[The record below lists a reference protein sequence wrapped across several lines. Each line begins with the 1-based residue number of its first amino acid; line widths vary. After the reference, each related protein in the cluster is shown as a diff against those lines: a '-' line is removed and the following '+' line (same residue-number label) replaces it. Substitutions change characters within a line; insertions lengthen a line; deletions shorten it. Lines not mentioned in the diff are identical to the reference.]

1 MGKFMVSIPREIK
14 EFINSQGIFAVGSVG
29 GTKFCNVSP
38 RIFFLVTEDLI
49 YWLDFF
55 KHKSIHNFTVN
66 PWVTISVY
74 DKNTLEGYQIKG
86 IVNILTEEPEKS
98 EIKKKIIDMTLKSY
112 QSKKVQ
118 NLSQR
123 EAQVIKFIPKVI
135 YELNPEKFSDLSIG
149 SDIDAQEFLIRW
161 GK

>member
-1 MGKFMVSIPREIK
+1 MISIPREIR
-14 EFINSQGIFAVGSVG
+14 EFINSQGIFAVGSIG

-55 KHKSIHNFTVN
+55 KHKSIRNFTVN

-86 IVNILTEEPEKS
+86 IVNFLTKEPEKS
-98 EIKKKIIDMTLKSY
+98 EIRKKIIDMTLKSY

-123 EAQVIKFIPKVI
+123 EAQVIKFRPKVI

-149 SDIDAQEFLIRW
+149 SDIDAQEFLIKR

>member
-1 MGKFMVSIPREIK
+1 MVSIPREIK
-14 EFINSQGIFAVGSVG
+14 EFINSQGIFAVGSIG

-55 KHKSIHNFTVN
+55 KHKSIRNFTVN

-98 EIKKKIIDMTLKSY
+98 EIRKKIIDMTLKSY

>member
-1 MGKFMVSIPREIK
+1 MISIPREIR
-14 EFINSQGIFAVGSVG
+14 EFINSQGIFAVGSIG

-55 KHKSIHNFTVN
+55 KHKSIRNFTVN

-98 EIKKKIIDMTLKSY
+98 EIRKKIIDMTLKSY

-135 YELNPEKFSDLSIG
+135 YELNPEKYSDLSIG
-149 SDIDAQEFLIRW
+149 SDIDAQEFLIKR